1 MTRTDP
7 RPTWADLPVEVRNGV
22 ERILEDTV
30 VEAVSQQHGF
40 SPGTADRV
48 RLASG
53 RTAFIKAATS
63 ANNVVTPRLHRTEAA
78 ITAALPAGAPAPP
91 LLGMYDDGVWVA
103 LVLGDVVGTHPR
115 NPWRSDDVAQVL
127 DTLADMAR
135 IAIPDSLELPRNQD
149 ELRGALTAW
158 KRIRANP
165 PADLHPWAVT
175 HLEMLVDL
183 EARGVVAMAGE
194 NLVHGDLRAD
204 NILLTDSGPVFV
216 DWPWATR
223 GAAWTDGLSI
233 LVNASSLAPE
243 FAADAWLA
251 EHELFSDVADADVN
265 GVLAGLAG
273 YFIDTSRHPA
283 PPGMPSLRELQA
295 SKGNAVLGWLRQRL
309 S

>member
-1 MTRTDP
+1 MKRPEP
-7 RPTWADLPVEVRNGV
+7 RPTWGDLPAAVRTGV
-22 ERILEDTV
+22 ERVLGDTV

-53 RTAFIKAATS
+53 RTAFIKAARS
-63 ANNVVTPRLHRTEAA
+63 ATNVLTAKLHRTEAV
-78 ITAALPAGAPAPP
+78 ITAALPAGVPAPP
-91 LLGMYDDGVWVA
+91 FLGMYDDGVWVA
-103 LVLGDVVGTHPR
+103 LVLGEIVGAHPR
-115 NPWRSDDVAQVL
+115 NPWRGEDIAQVL
-127 DTLADMAR
+127 DALLDMAR
-135 IAIPDSLELPRNQD
+135 IEIPDGLELPRNQD
-149 ELRGALTAW
+149 ELKGALAAW
-158 KRIRANP
+158 KRIRENP
-165 PADLHPWAVT
+165 PADLHPSAAT
-175 HLEMLVDL
+175 HLELLEKM

-233 LVNASSLAPE
+233 LVNAKTLATD
-243 FAADAWLA
+243 FDADQWLE
-251 EHELFSDVADADVN
+251 EHELFRDVADADVD

-273 YFIDTSRHPA
+273 YFIDTSRHAP
-283 PPGMPSLRELQA
+283 PPGMPSLREIQA
-295 SKGNAVLGWLRQRL
+295 SKGNAVLGWLMQRL